1 MKKQINWRIVPM
13 VRLLLP
19 LIAGIYLGTKGD
31 SLLIYWRTGGLLLL
45 LVCLILLLPRTPF
58 HKRWWYGLVI
68 NAFFLLFGYSLI
80 QTKVD
85 NQAVRGDA
93 IHSPVIAT
101 VISNVPTAQKQRLLV
116 SINETISDSIIER
129 TTADKL
135 LAYLEK
141 DTNSLNLMPG
151 DVIALE
157 GQIHLINP
165 PMNPNAFNYQQYM
178 LRRGVYHQVYIKEGN
193 WAYLGYESGIRRTSA
208 IWRRYFLNILQKHI
222 PEENEY
228 AVAAALSLGY
238 KSGINEKIR
247 NAYADTGA
255 MHVLAVSGLHVG
267 LVQLIISYLL
277 SFIRP
282 RWRGWKYFKT
292 ILIILSIWA
301 FAVLTGSSPSVLR
314 AATMFSFLAVGIA
327 LQRVVNIYNTL
338 AASAF
343 LLLCINPFFLFEAGF
358 QLSYLAV
365 IGIVYF
371 QPKIYRSWYIGNAFG
386 RYLWKLGAVSLA
398 AQITTLPISLY
409 YFHQLPLYFILSGL
423 VVVPAAALILSLC
436 ILLFMLQGIP
446 LIALLIGKVLFG
458 VLYATNALIFLI
470 QQMPGS
476 LLEGIWINA
485 LVVILLY
492 AIIICI
498 VVSIEARSYRYI
510 LYGLFFLLSLSV
522 NNAFRQWKIQHQQA
536 LVIYQIHSESLL
548 DYFSGKDRLSLVNRT
563 VSTGA
568 IKHAAR
574 LHRWHRGN
582 KKGEKHSFGDEANS
596 NDYYLGKGFAQLGP
610 YRILM
615 PGSEPP
621 QITDSLCL
629 DVLLLKGKES
639 IPLEDYLSCIYPKH
653 IVIDGS
659 AGWRNESQW
668 QKICNNA
675 GYSPHITSKEGA
687 FILEFN

>member
-1 MKKQINWRIVPM
+1 MKKQINWRIFPM
-13 VRLLLP
+13 VRLLFP
-19 LIAGIYLGTKGD
+19 LIAGIYLGTKSD
-31 SLLIYWRTGGLLLL
+31 SLLIFWRIGGLLVL
-45 LVCLILLLPRTPF
+45 LVGLILLLPKTPF
-58 HKRWWYGLVI
+58 HKRWWYGLLM
-68 NAFFLLFGYSLI
+68 NAFLLLFGYNLI
-80 QTKVD
+80 QIKKVH
-85 NQAVRGDA
+85 QAVEINTPQSD
-93 IHSPVIAT
+93 IIAT
-101 VISNVPTAQKQRLLV
+101 VVSNVPTAQKQRLLV
-116 SINETISDSIIER
+116 HINKVIFDSLSKA
-129 TTADKL
+129 TQVDKL
-135 LAYLEK
+135 LVYLEK
-141 DTNSLNLMPG
+141 DTNSLNLIPG
-151 DVIALE
+151 DVITLK
-157 GQIHLINP
+157 GQMHLIEP
-165 PMNPNAFNYQQYM
+165 PMNPHAFNYQQYM
-178 LRRGVYHQVYIKEGN
+178 LRRAVSHQMYIKDGN

-208 IWRRYFLNILQKHI
+208 IWRRHFLGILQKYI

-267 LVQLIISYLL
+267 LIQLMIGYLL

-282 RWRGWKYFKT
+282 KWRAWLYCKT
-292 ILIILSIWA
+292 LLIVLSIWI

-314 AATMFSFLAVGIA
+314 AATMFSFLAVGLA
-327 LQRVVNIYNTL
+327 LKRAVNIYNTL

-343 LLLCINPFFLFEAGF
+343 LLLCINPFFLFEIGF

-371 QPKIYRSWYIGNAFG
+371 QPKIYRSWYIGNPVG

-409 YFHQLPLYFILSGL
+409 YFHQFPFYFILSGL

-436 ILLFMLQGIP
+436 VLLFMLQGIP
-446 LIALLIGKVLFG
+446 VIAFLIGKVLFG

-498 VVSIEARSYRYI
+498 IIAIEIRSYKYL
-510 LYGLFFLLSLSV
+510 LYGLFFLLVLSG
-522 NNAFRQWKIQHQQA
+522 NNAFRQWEVQHQQA
-536 LVIYQIHSESLL
+536 LVIYQIHSGSLL
-548 DYFSGKDRLSLVNRT
+548 DYFAGRDRLSLTDRT
-563 VSTGA
+563 VPISA

-574 LHRWHRGN
+574 LHRWYRGN
-582 KKGEKHSFGDEANS
+582 KREQKHLFDDEATL
-596 NDYYLGKGFAQLGP
+596 DDCYLDKGVALLGP

-615 PGSEPP
+615 PGSETP
-621 QITDSLCL
+621 QIMDSLQL
-629 DVLLLKGKES
+629 DVLLLKGKKS
-639 IPLEDYLSCIYPKH
+639 IPLEAYLSCIHPKY

-668 QKICNNA
+668 LKICNEA
-675 GYSPHITSKEGA
+675 GYSPHLTSKEGA
-687 FILEFN
+687 FILESN